1 MLRLFSLLALSSMFA
16 FGAGSVLTTHA
27 QDNDETTGNAAIGE
41 IGGGI
46 CKPRPLRDYAEKMVG
61 GDVTTA
67 DLWPGIVALGA
78 AAEDESRAFYNCGG
92 VL

>member
-1 MLRLFSLLALSSMFA
+1 MLRWVWLLALSSVFV
-16 FGAGSVLTTHA
+16 FGSGTVLTAHA
-27 QDNDETTGNAAIGE
+27 QDDDETAGNAAIGE
-41 IGGGI
+41 IGGGGI

-78 AAEDESRAFYNCGG
+78 AAEDESRAFYN
-92 VL
+92 